1 MPHPIKPP
9 SATTATTLPP
19 ATVAHPHPD
28 FHAEALA
35 LVGGNLPLAVRVSHA
50 LAEAKL
56 GGLREALSVCLP
68 GTSHTIIPKIL
79 SSWLRTMQ
87 TRTTNVRSYTIKTIN
102 IFNLNTWYNTMQNCK
117 PTIYSFWENN
127 PIFMEF
133 TLWRY

>member
-9 SATTATTLPP
+9 SATTATALPP
-19 ATVAHPHPD
+19 ATASHPHPD

-68 GTSHTIIPKIL
+68 GTV
-79 SSWLRTMQ
+79 TMPDARREIQ
-87 TRTTNVRSYTIKTIN
+87 RRIGVVRGHG
-102 IFNLNTWYNTMQNCK
+102 
-117 PTIYSFWENN
+117 ENAGEHVAQ
-127 PIFMEF
+127 PFGDVGGGKAG
-133 TLWRY
+133 